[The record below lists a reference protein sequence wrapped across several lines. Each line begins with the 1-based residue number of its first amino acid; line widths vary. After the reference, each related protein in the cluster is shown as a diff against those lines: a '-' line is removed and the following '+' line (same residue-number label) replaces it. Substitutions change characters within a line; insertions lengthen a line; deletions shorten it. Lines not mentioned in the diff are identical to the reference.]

1 MGFAPIF
8 LFSIMDLQTLIE
20 PTLAG
25 MGYEMVALERVGR
38 GLLRLYIDK
47 PEGIN
52 VDDCVKV
59 SNQLTRLFMVE
70 NVDYDRLEV
79 SSPGLDRPLV
89 KEADFVRFV
98 GERANIRL
106 HAPLEGRKRFNGV
119 LKGLADGVLQL
130 DVDGVMVAIPLAEVD
145 SARLAPVLEGHT
157 RRMR

>member
-1 MGFAPIF
+1 MGLAPIF
-8 LFSIMDLQTLIE
+8 YFSIMDLQTLIA
-20 PTLAG
+20 PTLTG
-25 MGYEMVALERVGR
+25 MGYELVALERVGR

-52 VDDCVKV
+52 LDDCVKV

-89 KEADFVRFV
+89 KEADFVRFA
-98 GERANIRL
+98 GERANVRL
-106 HAPLEGRKRFNGV
+106 HAPIEGRKRFTGV

-130 DVDGVMVAIPLAEVD
+130 EMDGVTVAIPLAEVD

-157 RRMR
+157 RRVK

>member
-1 MGFAPIF
+1 
-8 LFSIMDLQTLIE
+8 MDLQTLIE

-106 HAPLEGRKRFNGV
+106 HAPLEGRKRFTGV